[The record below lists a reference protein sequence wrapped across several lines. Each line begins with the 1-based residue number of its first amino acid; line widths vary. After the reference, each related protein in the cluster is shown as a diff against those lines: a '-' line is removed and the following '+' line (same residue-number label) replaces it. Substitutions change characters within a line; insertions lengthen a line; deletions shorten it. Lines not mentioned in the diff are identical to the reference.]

1 MRSLIGL
8 GVSGGIV
15 PCPSALVVL
24 IAAISQHRVG
34 LGIVLIVAFSLG
46 LAATLTAI
54 GLAVIYGGRLVARLR
69 PERRLFGARF
79 AGALPAISA
88 SVIVVVGVMITL
100 RAMPG
105 TGLG

>member
-1 MRSLIGL
+1 
-8 GVSGGIV
+8 
-15 PCPSALVVL
+15 
-24 IAAISQHRVG
+24 
-34 LGIVLIVAFSLG
+34 
-46 LAATLTAI
+46 
-54 GLAVIYGGRLVARLR
+54 VARLR